1 MKEIRVFIKTD
12 KQGSECEDVIFVS
25 DDVTN
30 EEIYEYAKEVAFN
43 FIDWVYEILSDTKK
57 EG

>member
-43 FIDWVYEILSDTKK
+43 FIDWGYEILSDTKK